1 VPSYL
6 VEAYVPRTHAG
17 MLAQAVIRA
26 REAAERL
33 AVEGRRI
40 RFVRSTFVPSDEL
53 CFLTFEA
60 ESAAVVGEMAE
71 RAEIEFERIVEA
83 IE

>member
-1 VPSYL
+1 
-6 VEAYVPRTHAG
+6 
-17 MLAQAVIRA
+17 MLAEAVIRA

-33 AVEGRRI
+33 TVEGRRI
-40 RFVRSTFVPSDEL
+40 RFVRSTFVPSDEF